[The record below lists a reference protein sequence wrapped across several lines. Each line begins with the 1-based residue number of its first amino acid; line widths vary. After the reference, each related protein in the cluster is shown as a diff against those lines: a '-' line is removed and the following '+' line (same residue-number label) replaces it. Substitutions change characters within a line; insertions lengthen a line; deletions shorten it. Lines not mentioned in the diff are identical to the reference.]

1 MKQAKKISGIL
12 HSALVGTILLL
23 PLIPASAQ
31 ERAPDQVYDYK
42 DSLLQQAEIR
52 SIPAEVIEEYLNSGD
67 FDYRFGY
74 ERTIS
79 LWEQFKRWLA
89 EQLSRLFGSVEID
102 FPIDWL
108 LYIFCAAAIIFAVLK
123 LMGVSISGLF
133 RRDESANRIDMQ
145 PVTEQDIHEINF
157 EEEISR
163 AQQSQ
168 DYRKAV
174 RLLYIWTL
182 KRLADADL
190 IRWHAGKTNA
200 DYQRELQSHSL
211 LPDFRSLS
219 IYYEYAWYGEFPV
232 DAQLYQKVNQ
242 LHQQIN
248 QQLTV
253 RA

>member
-1 MKQAKKISGIL
+1 MLKNL
-12 HSALVGTILLL
+12 TIIIFWLLL
-23 PLIPASAQ
+23 GSQAALGQ
-31 ERAPDQVYDYK
+31 ERAPDQVYQFKELPELENARRIPPEVMEGYRN
-42 DSLLQQAEIR
+42 DS
-52 SIPAEVIEEYLNSGD
+52 D

-74 ERTIS
+74 EQTVS
-79 LWEQFKRWLA
+79 WWGQFKRWLA

-108 LYIFCAAAIIFAVLK
+108 LYIFCAVMIIFAILK
-123 LMGVSISGLF
+123 LTGVSISGLF
-133 RRDESANRIDMQ
+133 RRDDRAGNVDMQ
-145 PVTEQDIHEINF
+145 PVMEQNIHEINF

-182 KRLADADL
+182 KRLADADY
-190 IRWHAGKTNA
+190 IHWHTGKTNA
-200 DYQRELQSHSL
+200 DYQQELQQSPL

-232 DAQLYQKVNQ
+232 DAQHFGKVER
-242 LHQQIN
+242 LHRQISEV
-248 QQLTV
+248 LT
-253 RA
+253 AKA